1 MDRDHLLRRSKWI
14 ESRKI
19 LRQKQYN
26 DQYKYLHMYDNDTH
40 IQKRKK
46 IQTHMY
52 DIIKDEYEPIN

>member
-46 IQTHMY
+46 DTDTHVRY
-52 DIIKDEYEPIN
+52 Y